1 MTEQKKP
8 ADGELIFAAGLLG
21 GSLNYLKSSEARAQV
36 KRVMYWL
43 ISFTASPRRKPTA
56 LVVG

>member
-1 MTEQKKP
+1 MAEQKKP

-21 GSLNYLKSSEARAQV
+21 GSLNYLKSSVAQAQV

-43 ISFTASPRRKPTA
+43 ISLAEEGETRGETKHA
-56 LVVG
+56 